1 LTPAEY
7 LAHERQAEIKSEYW
21 RGELY
26 AMAGAS
32 PRHSLIAANIVTQL
46 VLQLRKRSCTVHA
59 SDLRVKINASGLYTY
74 PDVVVV
80 CGRPQYEDR
89 EQDSLLNP
97 SLIVEVL
104 SPSTEAYD
112 RGAKFAHYRTVE
124 SLVDYLVVAQ
134 DQPVVEHF
142 VRQPGDHWLLTGYRV
157 MAAVA
162 SILSLECQLPL
173 DEVYAKVEWEEAG
186 ASAARIL
193 KLRDDDAMP
202 YLAVA
207 AWPGHPA

>member
-1 LTPAEY
+1 
-7 LAHERQAEIKSEYW
+7 
-21 RGELY
+21 
-26 AMAGAS
+26 M
-32 PRHSLIAANIVTQL
+32 
-46 VLQLRKRSCTVHA
+46 
-59 SDLRVKINASGLYTY
+59 RVKINASGLYTY

-80 CGRPQYEDR
+80 CGKPQYEDR

-142 VRQPGDHWLLTGYRV
+142 VRQPGDHWLLTGYRG

-186 ASAARIL
+186 RIGG
-193 KLRDDDAMP
+193 AYP
-202 YLAVA
+202 QTA
-207 AWPGHPA
+207 